1 MKANQKKAGQQ
12 AAAKPGRTAKPR
24 KDLMAG
30 MRLALAQHGG
40 EIWAIALIAVAGL
53 ASYLG
58 LFSQAVLALLVS
70 LGSAWTFFVRI
81 DRGLPL
87 AQVAG
92 LLACLQWLVG
102 PVWYFEGKFDNT
114 DMGMAVT
121 SAEYFHVAVPATA
134 AFVLGL
140 FCFRNRVNQ
149 REVLQSVSRSQ
160 FLWIGLWLNMAA
172 LAGDLGG
179 RKGPE
184 SLAFAFIL
192 VSQLRYIGV
201 LYLWFSPHAS
211 GKWLAGLAVLPLFF
225 TTAETA
231 MFHDML
237 LWSGLMFSYWFASR
251 PRLVAHKLA
260 VIAATVFAA
269 FLIQGIKE
277 SYRAKVWNSQQ
288 GSLTAEIQAFWTR
301 LNGIE
306 RSSMLENAM
315 VRLNQGW
322 IVSHV
327 IRHVPAAEPFA
338 GGDTV
343 SDALV
348 AAALPR
354 FLLKDKAMAGGRSNF
369 FRFTGMQLNEAT
381 SMNLSLLGE
390 GYANFG
396 ATGGMIFLFFT
407 GFTISALIALCLG
420 FARTHPLFIFWMP
433 LIFYQAIKAET
444 DLNEILN
451 HMVKGGMAA
460 FACYWVLDYFYPT
473 SIVSQEDS
481 SDASKGR
488 TQRGL
493 RRART
498 RAYFKQPSLPKG
510 E

>member
-1 MKANQKKAGQQ
+1 MSREGGAG
-12 AAAKPGRTAKPR
+12 
-24 KDLMAG
+24 
-30 MRLALAQHGG
+30 
-40 EIWAIALIAVAGL
+40 WAIGLIAFAGL

-58 LFSQAVLALLVS
+58 LFSPSMLALLVS
-70 LGSAWTFFVRI
+70 AGAGWIFFVRI

-87 AQVAG
+87 APVAA

-102 PVWYFEGKFDNT
+102 PVWYFEGKFDNP

-121 SAEYFHVAVPATA
+121 AKEYFQVAIPGTA

-140 FCFRNRVNQ
+140 FCFRNAVKQ
-149 REVLQSVSRSQ
+149 REVLESVSRNK
-160 FLWIGLWLNMAA
+160 FLWIGLCLNG
-172 LAGDLGG
+172 LAMLGDLGG
-179 RKGPE
+179 RMGPE

-192 VSQLRYIGV
+192 VSQLRYVGV
-201 LYLWFSPHAS
+201 LYLWFSPQVA
-211 GKWLAGLAVLPLFF
+211 GKWLAGVAVLPLFF
-225 TTAETA
+225 ATAETA

-237 LWSGLMFSYWFASR
+237 LWSGLLFSFWFASR
-251 PRLVAHKLA
+251 TRLVTFKLA
-260 VIAATVFAA
+260 VILATVFAA

-277 SYRAKVWNSQQ
+277 SYRDKVWNAQK

-301 LNGIE
+301 LSGIE
-306 RSSMLENAM
+306 RASMLENAM

-327 IRHVPAAEPFA
+327 ISHVPSAEPFA

-354 FLLKDKAMAGGRSNF
+354 FLLADKAMAGGRTNF
-369 FRFTGMQLNEAT
+369 YRFTGMQLNEAT

-390 GYANFG
+390 AYANFG
-396 ATGGMIFLFFT
+396 PTGGMIFLLFT
-407 GFTISALIALCLG
+407 GFTISASIALCLW
-420 FARTHPLFIFWMP
+420 FAKQHPLFIFWMP

-451 HMVKGGMAA
+451 HMVKGGMTA
-460 FACYWVLDYFYPT
+460 FGCYWVVNYFFPT
-473 SIVSQEDS
+473 SRL
-481 SDASKGR
+481 SDGKILIERKGR
-488 TQRGL
+488 TQLRG
-493 RRART
+493 RAAKGRT
-498 RAYFKQPSLPKG
+498 GVSFEEPALPKG